1 MRLPHKR
8 QVKGKEEG
16 LGHNQFGD
24 KTERLHNNAGL
35 EPAWL
40 RVRPATKFGTG
51 LLPGWF
57 LSTASCLSALSSCM
71 ARASC
76 WLQVDESAASLSAEV
91 DLDFTPDVAYRSS
104 TTLNPKPY
112 NTGRQTCS
120 AKNAFSITATL
131 QAQRAVHELHDKPA
145 SDAAS
150 P

>member
-1 MRLPHKR
+1 
-8 QVKGKEEG
+8 
-16 LGHNQFGD
+16 
-24 KTERLHNNAGL
+24 
-35 EPAWL
+35 
-40 RVRPATKFGTG
+40 
-51 LLPGWF
+51 
-57 LSTASCLSALSSCM
+57 M